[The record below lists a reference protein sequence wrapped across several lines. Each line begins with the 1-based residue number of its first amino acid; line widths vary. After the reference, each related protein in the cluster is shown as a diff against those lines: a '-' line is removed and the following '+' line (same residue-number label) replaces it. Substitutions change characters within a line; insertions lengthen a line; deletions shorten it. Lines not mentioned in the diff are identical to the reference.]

1 MKCKCNECNKDFK
14 MKVAQLRYIPRKY
27 AKDLPRDSEGKII
40 IEGFECPYCHKEYIT
55 TVTDNKL
62 REGMF
67 LAKELNDE
75 MIELSRK
82 QDKEYAAYM
91 EDIGK
96 VPTQLCIKYA
106 KQLEELQCKYR
117 HICRMNKL
125 LEKEVYM
132 NVAKAKEIEQ
142 EILNITNKI
151 EEKTNEWESLANKVE

>member
-14 MKVAQLRYIPRKY
+14 MKVAQLRYIP
-27 AKDLPRDSEGKII
+27 EGKII

-75 MIELSRK
+75 MVELSRK

-117 HICRMNKL
+117 NICRMNKL
-125 LEKEVYM
+125 LEKQL
-132 NVAKAKEIEQ
+132 KEQ
-142 EILNITNKI
+142 YI
-151 EEKTNEWESLANKVE
+151 EESN